1 MASLRTKQRPD
12 GCPVTDALE
21 TNEGF
26 VSDFV
31 RLVAEIFEISHFN
44 LVFQVF
50 PTVREALG
58 AVSADAAN
66 AFAKG

>member
-1 MASLRTKQRPD
+1 
-12 GCPVTDALE
+12 
-21 TNEGF
+21 
-26 VSDFV
+26 
-31 RLVAEIFEISHFN
+31 
-44 LVFQVF
+44 VFQVF